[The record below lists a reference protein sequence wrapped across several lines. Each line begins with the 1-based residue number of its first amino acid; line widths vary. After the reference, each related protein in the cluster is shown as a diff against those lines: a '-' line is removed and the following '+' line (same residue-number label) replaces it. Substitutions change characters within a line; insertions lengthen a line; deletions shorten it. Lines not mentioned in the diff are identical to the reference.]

1 MTAKVK
7 LLTTPEQHA
16 ALLATLERANEAC
29 NYMSQVA
36 WDTRTFRQ
44 FSLHGLV
51 YYHAKDTFSLS
62 SQVVVRCEAKV
73 ADAYK
78 LDKKQKRTFKP
89 HGAISYDSRIL
100 RWKLDKF
107 TVSIWTLEGR
117 QEMLFSTGPRQLEL
131 LKFQQ
136 GESDLVY
143 IRGDF
148 YLLATCDI
156 PEPTPEDVEVYLG
169 VDCGIQE
176 IATVTTLSRC
186 CGVRSSECSSGAVR
200 LRRAS
205 KLCFAPALGHPP

>member
-1 MTAKVK
+1 M
-7 LLTTPEQHA
+7 
-16 ALLATLERANEAC
+16 ATLERANEAC
-29 NYMSQVA
+29 NWLSQLA
-36 WDTRTFRQ
+36 WDTKIFRQ
-44 FSLHGLV
+44 FALHKLG
-51 YYHAKDTFSLS
+51 YYDAKERFDFSA
-62 SQVVVRCEAKV
+62 QVVVRCEAKV

-78 LDKKQKRTFKP
+78 LDKKTKRAFKP

-205 KLCFAPALGHPP
+205 KLSSLQRLGAPP